1 MPELPDLE
9 VIREFLGRVLP
20 GEVVAGARVTRPI
33 VVRDL
38 VSEGAAALVGRAV
51 SRVGRWGKYLWIEL
65 GPDLFMTVNPKLAGR
80 LAWCRAGEPVR
91 ARAALVVAFCS
102 GWELHYLDARDMGQ
116 VYISHRLEQVPGF
129 ADQGPD
135 ALDPSLTVEAF
146 AVRLGRFRG
155 EIKGVLTRQ
164 DLVAGIGNAYADEIL
179 YEARISPYRKRT
191 QLTDAEVERLYQAM
205 RTVLSE
211 AVVVLRGRVGERIEV
226 EVRDHLRVHG
236 RGGERCPRC
245 GHLISEVRARQ
256 RITSFCRGCQP
267 GTLVRT

>member
-51 SRVGRWGKYLWIEL
+51 SGVGRWGKYLWIEL
-65 GPDLFMTVNPKLAGR
+65 SPDLFLTVNPKLAGR
-80 LAWCRAGEPVR
+80 LAWYRTGER
-91 ARAALVVAFCS
+91 ARARPALVVEFRN
-102 GWELHYLDARDMGQ
+102 GMELQYLDAKDMGQ
-116 VYISHRLEQVPGF
+116 VYITHRLDQVPGF

-135 ALDPSLTVEAF
+135 ALDPSLTAEVF
-146 AVRLGRFRG
+146 AAHLRRFRG

-179 YEARISPYRKRT
+179 YEAQISPYRKRT
-191 QLTDAEVERLYQAM
+191 QLTDAEVERLYRSM
-205 RTVLSE
+205 RSVLCE
-211 AVVVLRGRVGERIEV
+211 AVAVLRGRVGERIDV

-245 GHLISEVRARQ
+245 GRLISEVRARQ